1 MFLAFGFSLQAQNLL
16 DLSDWTIGTG
26 SAGVLSQNGS
36 TSENTREWG
45 TGPLGNRVILWKAS
59 PDALSNA
66 DGGWATDQFAIDHT
80 KMYRFS
86 VWIKKTN
93 SNAGTTYFGCNA
105 YPSPVTSLTGTGNTN
120 PYFWNGDLPELDK
133 WYLIVGYIHGSGD
146 NSTTNYGRIYDGETG
161 KEVLSITDFKFQTTA
176 TTARHRSYLYY
187 DTNTSDRQYFYAPR
201 MEVVNGNES
210 IADLLGLPLQWL
222 GLQAQNL

>member
-45 TGPLGNRVILWKAS
+45 TGPLINRVILWKAS

-93 SNAGTTYFGCNA
+93 SNAGTTYFGQCL
-105 YPSPVTSLTGTGNTN
+105 PSG
-120 PYFWNGDLPELDK
+120 
-133 WYLIVGYIHGSGD
+133 
-146 NSTTNYGRIYDGETG
+146 
-161 KEVLSITDFKFQTTA
+161 
-176 TTARHRSYLYY
+176 
-187 DTNTSDRQYFYAPR
+187 
-201 MEVVNGNES
+201 VNLE
-210 IADLLGLPLQWL
+210 IPPQALFGLCL
-222 GLQAQNL
+222 